1 MLIRLFR
8 KILGRESGK
17 TLRAPH
23 HSTVR
28 FDRPL
33 DHTTWPNRMPKGR
46 FVDRIGSGR

>member
-8 KILGRESGK
+8 KIFRRENGK
-17 TLRAPH
+17 ALRAPH

-33 DHTTWPNRMPKGR
+33 DYTTWPSRMPKGR
-46 FVDRIGSGR
+46 FVDQVSSTR